1 MAASKRRPS
10 ITTRTGDGGTT
21 RLFSGEEV
29 PKHASRVEA
38 LGAVDETVSTLGLAR
53 AFARRIETRDAIRA
67 VQRDLFVV
75 GAEIATSIEA
85 IELLTRRIDAGCLA
99 DLDRRRDALEAATP
113 WPQGF
118 VVPGANPASAH
129 LDHARSVARRLERC
143 VTRLLDE
150 GVIANRTLLMW
161 LNRLSDYLWLLA
173 RSEEEHPDLL
183 DVPE

>member
-1 MAASKRRPS
+1 MPASKRRPS

-38 LGAVDETVSTLGLAR
+38 LGAVDETVSTLGIAR
-53 AFARRIETRDAIRA
+53 AAARRIETRDAIRA
-67 VQRDLFVV
+67 VQKDLFVV
-75 GAEIATSIEA
+75 GAEIATTVDA
-85 IELLTRRIDAGCLA
+85 IARLPRRIDGTRLA
-99 DLDRRRDALEAATP
+99 DLDRRRDTLEAVTP

-129 LDHARSVARRLERC
+129 LDHARAVARRLERC
-143 VTRLLDE
+143 VSRLLDE
-150 GVIANRTLLMW
+150 GVIENRTLLMW

-183 DVPE
+183 DASE